1 VAQCPRDCGVVVA
14 GRALATLCYAFT
26 QNHGVFIMRLGVLFL
41 SLTAL
46 CLAAPLASAETP
58 ASIIGLTEKVA
69 DWQLSHIGAPV
80 PHQRKETFAP
90 RDWVMGAFY
99 VGLTALADQDPRYTA
114 AVLQAG
120 EAQGWQLGDQLYHAD
135 SHIIGQSWIWA
146 YEKTHDAKMI
156 APVRARFDAVL
167 ASPPSTSLQFAD
179 PVTGKELPC
188 QSRWCWC
195 DALFMA
201 PPAWF
206 ALSRA
211 TGDERYAV
219 YADSEYAATIKLLFS
234 EEDGLVYRDSRFLG
248 KPHGERIFWS
258 RGNGWVYAGL
268 ARLLDILPA
277 KAPERQRY
285 VDLFRKMS
293 VALVKLQKAD
303 GYWSGS
309 LLDPTPDT
317 TAETSGTGFFTYGL
331 AYGVAHGLLTEPKYR
346 QAAERG
352 WAALAKAVDSDGRL
366 GYVQP
371 IGFAPDQVTKEDT
384 QPFGVGAFLLA
395 GTAMAAMEQ
404 KN

>member
-1 VAQCPRDCGVVVA
+1 MRRGVLLLSLSMLLGVVSA
-14 GRALATLCYAFT
+14 
-26 QNHGVFIMRLGVLFL
+26 
-41 SLTAL
+41 
-46 CLAAPLASAETP
+46 ASAETP
-58 ASIIGLTEKVA
+58 AAILALSEKVA
-69 DWQLSHIGAPV
+69 DWQLSHIGEPV
-80 PHQRKETFAP
+80 PHQRPETFAP

-99 VGLTALADQDPRYTA
+99 VGLTALADQKPRYTA
-114 AVLQAG
+114 AILHAG

-135 SHIIGQSWIWA
+135 HHVIGQTWIWS
-146 YEKTHDAKMI
+146 YEKSHDAKMI
-156 APVRARFDAVL
+156 APMRARFDAVL
-167 ASPPSTSLQFAD
+167 ASPPTNSLQFAD
-179 PVTGKELPC
+179 PVSGKELPC

-206 ALSRA
+206 ALSRV
-211 TGDERYAV
+211 TGDGRYAA
-219 YADSEYAATIKLLFS
+219 YADSEYALTTKTLFS
-234 EEDGLVYRDSRFLG
+234 EEDGLFYRDTRFLG
-248 KPHGERIFWS
+248 KLGLHGERIFWA
-258 RGNGWVYAGL
+258 RGNGWVYGGL
-268 ARLLDILPA
+268 ARILDILPE

-293 VALVKLQKAD
+293 AALVKLQKKD

-317 TAETSGTGFFTYGL
+317 VAETSGTGFFTYGL
-331 AYGVAHGLLTEPKYR
+331 AYGVKHGLLPEPRYR

-371 IGFAPDQVTKEDT
+371 IGFAPDQVTKDDT

-395 GTAMAAMEQ
+395 GSAMAALEQ